1 MKITPR
7 ITELLFDLSEL
18 ETSENNQY
26 LTGDI
31 EELRN
36 NFLQLYRAT
45 DSHSSRET
53 IIAITT
59 EAGYPWFGRLAKASN
74 LTVRDIPLKKAANE
88 GQFMSDEDFLELL
101 PANGHFH

>member
-36 NFLQLYRAT
+36 NLLQLYRAT
-45 DSHSSRET
+45 DSDSSRET
-53 IIAITT
+53 IIAIMT

-74 LTVRDIPLKKAANE
+74 RAVRDIPLKKAANE
-88 GQFMSDEDFLELL
+88 EQFMSDEDFLDLL

>member
-18 ETSENNQY
+18 ETTENNQY
-26 LTGDI
+26 LNGDVD
-31 EELRN
+31 ELRN
-36 NFLQLYRAT
+36 NLLQLYRAT
-45 DSHSSRET
+45 DSHTSREK
-53 IIAITT
+53 IIAIMT

-74 LTVRDIPLKKAANE
+74 RSVRDIPLKQAANE
-88 GQFMSDEDFLELL
+88 GQFMSDEEFLELL

>member
-7 ITELLFDLSEL
+7 ITELLFDLSEI

-31 EELRN
+31 DELRN
-36 NFLQLYRAT
+36 NLLQLYRAT

-53 IIAITT
+53 IIAIMT
-59 EAGYPWFGRLAKASN
+59 EAGYPWFGRLAKASKR
-74 LTVRDIPLKKAANE
+74 TVRDIPLKKAANE
-88 GQFMSDEDFLELL
+88 GQFMSDEDFLDLL
-101 PANGHFH
+101 PINGHFH